1 MTTKTEAASEVRKI
15 LQSIK
20 DRMALPGGAKVNEAT
35 TRAHFI
41 TPLLGALGYR
51 SIDDILFEVYL
62 PDGKTFLDYRLVVS
76 AKPRVSVE
84 AKALESHLTEKDA
97 AQVVQYANLLGD
109 QWSVVTNAREWRL
122 YETFAQ
128 VPLADKHILTIDLVG
143 WATDAEFDGVFER
156 LWLTSREAFETG
168 GGPSSWLT
176 TKKLGAMLH
185 SALTDPASPE
195 IKYIRK
201 RLQDQGVEVTP
212 DQLAS
217 WLKSRLDSKEF
228 AKPEPAA
235 HAPTP
240 ASSVTKASESSD
252 AGEYGAGSSTK
263 EPAYWLI
270 PAGNRKGIKSIDYL
284 KMWLARGYW
293 ALGERTP
300 GRKAIQPGDRAC
312 FYAAGL
318 RQVVAFADVT
328 GKIDSAVSMDDWPE
342 PSPQTD
348 VLYKMPLAN
357 IKWLTPPTPLDLEMR
372 MQMEALVGKDP
383 AGNWGLFFQTSRRLS
398 LADFKRLT
406 RT

>member
-15 LQSIK
+15 LQSVK
-20 DRMALPGGAKVNEAT
+20 DRIAQPGGLKVNEAT

-62 PDGKTFLDYRLVVS
+62 PDGKTFLDYRLVVT

-84 AKALESHLTEKDA
+84 AKALESHLTDKDA

-128 VPLADKHILTIDLVG
+128 VPLAEKHILTIDLVG
-143 WATDAEFDGVFER
+143 WGTDAEFDNVFER
-156 LWLTSREAFETG
+156 LWLTSREAFEVG
-168 GGPSSWLT
+168 GGPSTWLT
-176 TKKLGAMLH
+176 TKKLDSLLRA
-185 SALTDPASPE
+185 ALIDPGSPE
-195 IKYIRK
+195 INYIRK
-201 RLQDQGVEVTP
+201 RLQHQGVEATS

-217 WLKSRLDSKEF
+217 WLKARLDAKESPITGPALSAVGF
-228 AKPEPAA
+228 SAGGTKVSEPP
-235 HAPTP
+235 PTAGYGTTQ
-240 ASSVTKASESSD
+240 AST
-252 AGEYGAGSSTK
+252 
-263 EPAYWLI
+263 EPGNWLI
-270 PAGNRKGIKSIDYL
+270 PAGNRNGIKAIDYL
-284 KMWLARGYW
+284 NMWLARGYW

-318 RQVVAFADVT
+318 HQVVAYADVV
-328 GKIDSAVSMDDWPE
+328 GKINAPVSPEEWPE
-342 PSPQTD
+342 PNPQSD

-357 IKWLTPPTPLDLEMR
+357 ITWLKPPTQLDLDLR
-372 MQMEALVGKDP
+372 GQLEALAGKNP
-383 AGNWGLFFQTSRRLS
+383 AGNWGLFFQTSRRLTQQ
-398 LADFKRLT
+398 DFKRLT

>member
-15 LQSIK
+15 LQAVK
-20 DRMALPGGAKVNEAT
+20 DRVSQPGGLKVNEAT

-62 PDGKTFLDYRLVVS
+62 PDGKTFLDYRLVVT

-84 AKALESHLTEKDA
+84 AKALESHLTDKDA

-128 VPLADKHILTIDLVG
+128 VPLAEKHILTIDLVG
-143 WATDAEFDGVFER
+143 WGTDAEFDNVFER

-168 GGPSSWLT
+168 GGPSTWLT
-176 TKKLGAMLH
+176 TKKLDSLLRA
-185 SALTDPASPE
+185 ALIDPGSPE

-201 RLQDQGVEVTP
+201 RLQDQGVEATL

-217 WLKSRLDSKEF
+217 WLKARLDAKESPI
-228 AKPEPAA
+228 AEPKLSAVGFPNGATKVSEVPPVAGYGTIPAGTSPA
-235 HAPTP
+235 H
-240 ASSVTKASESSD
+240 
-252 AGEYGAGSSTK
+252 
-263 EPAYWLI
+263 WLI

-284 KMWLARGYW
+284 NMWLARGYW
-293 ALGERTP
+293 ALGARTP

-318 RQVVAFADVT
+318 HQVVAYADVM
-328 GKIDSAVSMDDWPE
+328 GKINALVSPEEWPE
-342 PSPQTD
+342 PNPQTD
-348 VLYKMPLAN
+348 VLYKMPLAHVT
-357 IKWLTPPTPLDLEMR
+357 WLKPPTLLDLELR
-372 MQMEALVGKDP
+372 GRLEALADKNP

-398 LADFKRLT
+398 AADYKRLT